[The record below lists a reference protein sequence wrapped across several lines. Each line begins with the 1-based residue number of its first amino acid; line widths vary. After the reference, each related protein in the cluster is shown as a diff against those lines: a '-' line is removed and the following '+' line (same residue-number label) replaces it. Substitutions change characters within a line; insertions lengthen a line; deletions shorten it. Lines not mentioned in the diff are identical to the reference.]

1 MSSTRQGSSDHAQDR
16 INITLS
22 DHGASQTLICPRGI
36 TGTDLL
42 SRAAETSAPAGKP
55 SAPSPPFAM
64 KVNGELKDLHTPL
77 TQNATVEW
85 LTFDTPEGREVYRHS
100 SAHLLAQAVKRLFPG
115 AKLAIGPPI
124 EEGFYYDIDYER
136 PFTPDDL
143 VKLEAAIND
152 VIQADLPITRHELPS
167 AKAVEF
173 FTKRGEPYKVELI
186 RDFQV
191 PTVSYYEQGDFIDL
205 CEGPHLPSTGRMGS
219 IKLLSVAGA
228 YWRGDEKNPMLQRIY
243 GTSFP
248 TADALQ
254 AHLTRLEQ
262 LKQRDHRKLGR
273 ELDLFSIQETIGPGL
288 ILWHPKG
295 AAIRQQ
301 IEAFWK
307 RLHEEHGYQF
317 VYTPHVARLDLWKTS
332 GHVDFY
338 RENMFPPMEIE
349 GADYELKPMNCPF
362 HLLIYQSH
370 LRSYRD
376 LPIRFAELGTV
387 YRFERS
393 GVLHGLLRVRG
404 FTQDDAHIFCRPDQV
419 EEEISRV
426 LELTTTLLGAFG
438 FHEYDIYLSTR
449 PEHYVGTLEHWEAA
463 QAALST
469 ALTRRKLAYQIDPGE
484 GVFYGPKIDIK
495 VKDQFGRAW
504 QCATVQVDFNLPERF
519 KLAYRGEDSREHAPI
534 MIHRALMGSLERFFG
549 ILIEHYGG
557 AFPTW
562 LAPVQAMVIPISEA
576 QAAYADSIAE
586 RLRGRQIRVEIDRR
600 NEKMGLK
607 IRDAQLQKIPYMIVI
622 GGREQEQQTVS
633 LRLRSGEQIAALPID
648 ALLDRLSR
656 EIAEHGPSTI

>member
-1 MSSTRQGSSDHAQDR
+1 MPSTRQRSSQHVQDQISIRLDDHR
-16 INITLS
+16 MPRTL
-22 DHGASQTLICPRGI
+22 TCPRGI
-36 TGTDLL
+36 TGDDLL
-42 SRAAETSAPAGKP
+42 SSTTGHVASDSDLSASSAPI
-55 SAPSPPFAM
+55 AM
-64 KVNGELKDLHTPL
+64 KVNGELKDLHAPL
-77 TQNATVEW
+77 LEDATVEW
-85 LTFDTPEGREVYRHS
+85 LTFDSPEGKEVYRHS

-124 EEGFYYDIDYER
+124 EDGFYYDIDYDR

-143 VKLEAAIND
+143 AKLETAMAE
-152 VIQADLPITRHELPS
+152 VIKADLPIIRHELPS
-167 AKAVEF
+167 TEAARL
-173 FTKRGEPYKVELI
+173 FTDRKEPYKVELI

-205 CEGPHLPSTGRMGS
+205 CEGPHLPSTGLMGAV
-219 IKLLSVAGA
+219 KLLSVAGA
-228 YWRGDEKNPMLQRIY
+228 YWRGDEKNRMLQRIY

-248 TADALQ
+248 NADALQ
-254 AHLTRLEQ
+254 AHLARLEQ
-262 LKQRDHRKLGR
+262 LKLRDHRKVGR
-273 ELDLFSIQETIGPGL
+273 ELDLFSIQDTIGPGL

-307 RLHEEHGYQF
+307 SLHEEHGYQF
-317 VYTPHVARLDLWKTS
+317 VYTPHVARLDLWRTS

-349 GADYELKPMNCPF
+349 GAEYELKPMNCPF

-370 LRSYRD
+370 LRSYRE

-387 YRFERS
+387 YRYERS
-393 GVLHGLLRVRG
+393 GVLHGLMRVRG
-404 FTQDDAHIFCRPDQV
+404 FTQDDAHIFCRADQV

-449 PEHYVGTLEHWEAA
+449 PAHYVGTLEHWEAA
-463 QAALST
+463 TTALSA

-495 VKDQFGRAW
+495 VKDHFGRAW

-519 KLAYRGEDSREHAPI
+519 GLAYRGEDSREHAPI

-562 LAPVQAMVIPISEA
+562 LAPVQAVVIPVGEA
-576 QAAYADSIAE
+576 HAGYAE
-586 RLRGRQIRVEIDRR
+586 MVEGRLRTRQIRVEVDRR

-607 IRDAQLQKIPYMIVI
+607 IREAQLQKIPYMIIV
-622 GGREQEQQTVS
+622 GGREQEQHTVS
-633 LRLRSGEQIAALPID
+633 LRLRSGEQIAALSVDELI
-648 ALLDRLSR
+648 DRLTR
-656 EIAEHGPSTI
+656 EIAERRSSTP